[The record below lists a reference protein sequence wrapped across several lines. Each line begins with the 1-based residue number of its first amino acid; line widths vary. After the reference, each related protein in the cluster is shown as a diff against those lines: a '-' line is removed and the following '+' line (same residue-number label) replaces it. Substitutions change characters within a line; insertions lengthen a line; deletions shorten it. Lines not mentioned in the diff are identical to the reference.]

1 MVFLNINSE
10 DSEKIKELTNIYN
23 SPAKIFM
30 LIYMDGCG
38 PCNETKP
45 EWKKLENILSKYNN
59 SKNIAIIDIEHKI
72 LEKADLKNFVQPSG
86 FPTILYLHN
95 REKEN
100 YEDSPYL
107 EDNEKDRKIDSF
119 VKWIEN
125 TLNKSDNNSDIK
137 DINIKGGRKKRRNK
151 SRKSRKSRKTKKQ
164 RGGKWSKKYKSTINC
179 KRPKGFSQKQY
190 CKYGRK

>member
-1 MVFLNINSE
+1 MVFLNINDE
-10 DSEKIKELTNIYN
+10 DGEKIKELTNIYN

-45 EWKKLENILSKYNN
+45 EWKKLENVLSKYNN
-59 SKNIAIIDIEHKI
+59 SKNIAIIDIEHQI

-107 EDNEKDRKIDSF
+107 EDNEKNRTVDSF

-125 TLNKSDNNSDIK
+125 TLNKTDIK
-137 DINIKGGRKKRRNK
+137 DIKGGRKTRK

-164 RGGKWSKKYKSTINC
+164 RAGKWSRKYKSSINC
-179 KRPKGFSQKQY
+179 KRPKGFSQRQY

>member
-10 DSEKIKELTNIYN
+10 DNEKIKELENIYN

-45 EWKKLENILSKYNN
+45 EWKKIENVLSKYNN
-59 SKNIAIIDIEHKI
+59 SKNIAIIDIEHQI
-72 LEKADLKNFVQPSG
+72 LEKANLKNFVQPSG
-86 FPTILYLHN
+86 FPTILYINN

-137 DINIKGGRKKRRNK
+137 DIKGGRKTRRK
-151 SRKSRKSRKTKKQ
+151 KSRKSRKTKKQ
-164 RGGKWSKKYKSTINC
+164 RGGKWSKKYKRSINC